1 MLRVQMPRPRK
12 ARPPLTKRTIDAAK
26 AQTRDQFLWD
36 GAEHGLGLKVTPA
49 GSKIFIL
56 QKTVQGRLKRITLGA
71 YGDLTLEAARKR
83 AGRLNGEIAN
93 GRDPVADARAQ
104 RAERERV
111 ERSEK
116 TVSDLWDRYWLEIVS
131 SENRPSTAA
140 EKRRMWKSRIEP
152 AIGSLKLKDV
162 TDQDVGAI
170 VRGPVKLDDEGR
182 PVRGR
187 GAAGNLY
194 RLLHHLFA
202 KALVWGMRPR
212 ELGNPLENLAEPKVP
227 RRERLLKSGEVGAL
241 LTAIQDARVK
251 KPEQESKPKKLEHE
265 TVLAAI
271 EALILTGARTAE
283 VLNLRWDDVRKE
295 ELELHLRDT
304 KTGFSRRPI
313 SPEAMAVIERVT
325 RLPGCPFV
333 FRSPR
338 YPDLPVEYTAVR
350 LAFKRMAD
358 AAGVT
363 RCTLHTVRHWF
374 STATAKRVGNPRV
387 GMSLTGHKS
396 HAAYMG
402 YVHNEEDEAR
412 ALADEIGAFAASLRR
427 RDNVVPLQKSEL

>member
-1 MLRVQMPRPRK
+1 MPRPRK
-12 ARPPLTKRTIDAAK
+12 VRPPLTKRTIDAAK
-26 AQTRDQFLWD
+26 PGTRDQFLWD
-36 GAEHGLGLKVTPA
+36 GTEHGLGLKVTPA

-71 YGDLTLEAARKR
+71 YGDITLEAARKR
-83 AGRLNGEIAN
+83 AGRLNGEIAS

-104 RAERERV
+104 RAERERI

-116 TVSDLWDRYWLEIVS
+116 TVTDLWDRYLLEIVS

-170 VRGPVKLDDEGR
+170 VRDPMKVDDDGR

-194 RLLHHLFA
+194 RLIHHMFA

-212 ELGNPLENLAEPKVP
+212 ELGNPLENLSEPKVP

-241 LTAIQDARVK
+241 LTALQDARAK
-251 KPEQESKPKKLEHE
+251 DSEHE
-265 TVLAAI
+265 TILAAI
-271 EALILTGARTAE
+271 EALILTGARTSE
-283 VLNLRWDDVRKE
+283 ILKLQWDDVRKD

-313 SPEAMAVIERVT
+313 SAEAMGIIEKVK

-338 YPDLPVEYTAVR
+338 YPDQAVEYTAVR
-350 LAFKRMAD
+350 LAFKRMAE

-374 STATAKRVGNPRV
+374 STATAKRVSNPRV

-427 RDNVVPLQKSEL
+427 RDNVVPLQKVEG